1 MPGTRYPVPGV
12 LVDTSDPRR
21 ARSKRCD
28 ATRTTAVHA
37 LAHTLSPQSS
47 PLTSGFSPRDTRP
60 RHEHYPPVMFESTRA
75 GTDDPYALPNDG
87 VTRRMAISTLAYRAI
102 VQKREVQLNDILG
115 NESAELLSDLMA
127 TVANETST
135 QLMLTEQLLR
145 RGWAWERI
153 LAAVWYNED
162 YLRGAAVSE

>member
-1 MPGTRYPVPGV
+1 
-12 LVDTSDPRR
+12 
-21 ARSKRCD
+21 
-28 ATRTTAVHA
+28 
-37 LAHTLSPQSS
+37 
-47 PLTSGFSPRDTRP
+47 
-60 RHEHYPPVMFESTRA
+60 MFESPRA
-75 GTDDPYALPNDG
+75 GTDDPYALPNDL

-102 VQKREVQLNDILG
+102 AQKREVQLNDLLG
-115 NESAELLSDLMA
+115 NEGAELLSDMMA

-135 QLMLTEQLLR
+135 QLMLTEHLLS